1 MAKKSKGG
9 GSPGPTGPERL
20 LTGIDDLDEILRGG
34 IPLGN
39 SVLLTGAAGTGKTS
53 TCMEVLCRGAA
64 EGEPGVFFLT
74 SETPDQAAHYFKPFQ
89 FFDKALVDGG
99 QVVLIDMNETYK
111 GLGIAHPDSGLS
123 VEDGHKL
130 LKAIE
135 KAVDDA
141 GAKRLAI
148 DSITGVMA
156 TFEHESR
163 IRTFLKE
170 LVRTMAAKGVTT
182 FLTSEIP
189 PDTLRYSS
197 MGIEDALV
205 DGVILLSNM
214 ESRGDLLR
222 SIQVIKMRGTDH
234 SRSVYVM
241 DLTVYGIIIAPVLKS
256 YAKGGGE

>member
-9 GSPGPTGPERL
+9 GGSGPDGLERMP
-20 LTGIDDLDEILRGG
+20 TGIDDLDEILRGG

-39 SVLLTGAAGTGKTS
+39 SVLLTGASGTGKTS
-53 TCMEVLCRGAA
+53 TCMEILFRGAA
-64 EGEPGVFFLT
+64 KGEPGVLYLT
-74 SETPDQAAHYFKPFQ
+74 SETPDQAARYYEPFQ
-89 FFDKALVDGG
+89 FFDETLIDGG
-99 QVVLIDMNETYK
+99 KVVLIDMSETYK
-111 GLGIAHPDSGLS
+111 GLGIAHPDTGLS

-130 LKAIE
+130 MEAIV

-148 DSITGVMA
+148 DSITSVLA
-156 TFEHESR
+156 TFENESR

-170 LVRTMAAKGVTT
+170 LIRTMAAKGVTT

-256 YAKGGGE
+256 YTKGGGE